1 MAMKSLTD
9 QDYLE
14 LIQLLVDQQYDH
26 AIDDYDVVKM
36 EWIPSEPEIKQKIHR
51 ASSAGMIDLTSV
63 KSSKLK
69 EEILKCTNLRV
80 GPFKIRIKRYNGV
93 PSQQGMQMT
102 VDMEVWE
109 ERTKTPSGMPC
120 KIDYPMVFVKDNRFT
135 NRPWLKYFNQGNF
148 GSNVPIDTAV
158 EIVRWMQAVKKLSAF
173 L

>member
-1 MAMKSLTD
+1 MKSLTD

-14 LIQLLVDQQYDH
+14 LIQKLVDQQYDD
-26 AIDDYDVVKM
+26 AVDDYNIDKM
-36 EWIPSEPEIKQKIHR
+36 EWVPSEPEIKEKIHK
-51 ASSAGMIDLTSV
+51 SNTSGLIDLTNV

-69 EEILKCTNLRV
+69 EEILKCTNLKV
-80 GPFKIRIKRYNGV
+80 GPFKVRIKRYNGV

-109 ERTKTPSGMPC
+109 ERTQTPSGRPC
-120 KIDYPMVFVKDNRFT
+120 RIDYPMFFYKDSRFKG
-135 NRPWLKYFNQGNF
+135 RAWLKYFNQGNF
-148 GSNVPIDTAV
+148 GTNVPIDTAV